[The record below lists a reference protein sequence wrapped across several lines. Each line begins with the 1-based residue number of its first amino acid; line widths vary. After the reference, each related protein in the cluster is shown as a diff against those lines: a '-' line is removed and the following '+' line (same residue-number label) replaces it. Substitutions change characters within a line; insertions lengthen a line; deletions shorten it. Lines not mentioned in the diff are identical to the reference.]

1 MCAGAHNRSAAI
13 EQTRKD
19 RSEVDAS
26 RHQKRAAANIE
37 RAVGAPK
44 WQLTKKCTSNPRALS
59 MHARRSRRSR
69 EGARRRASSRAT
81 RPGASPSIAKLPE
94 LLRKT

>member
-13 EQTRKD
+13 GQTRKD

-26 RHQKRAAANIE
+26 RQQKSLPLKIKLA

-44 WQLTKKCTSNPRALS
+44 WQL
-59 MHARRSRRSR
+59 
-69 EGARRRASSRAT
+69 
-81 RPGASPSIAKLPE
+81 
-94 LLRKT
+94 

>member
-26 RHQKRAAANIE
+26 RHKSALPLEIFA

-44 WQLTKKCTSNPRALS
+44 WQLRKKCTSNPRAPS
-59 MHARRSRRSR
+59 MHARR
-69 EGARRRASSRAT
+69 AYVY
-81 RPGASPSIAKLPE
+81 
-94 LLRKT
+94 